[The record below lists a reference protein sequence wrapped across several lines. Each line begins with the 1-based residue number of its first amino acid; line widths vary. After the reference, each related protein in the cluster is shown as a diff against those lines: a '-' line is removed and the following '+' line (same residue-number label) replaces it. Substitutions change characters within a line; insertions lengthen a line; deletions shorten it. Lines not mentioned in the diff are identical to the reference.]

1 MKESNT
7 HNFRLPANN
16 GITVASSFPQRKIG
30 ELSSVAGDYYAFYK
44 KPSRD
49 AFITQAEM
57 YLEDAGLEIIDFD
70 DSDASETS
78 RYYTLADAETHRNGT
93 SKYVIFLRIS
103 DHVPKLRDEQYQR
116 IKRRWRATAA
126 SLGVKYKVR
135 KITVNGATFYDYDSA
150 CDEILRLATDWQ
162 KLLHS

>member
-1 MKESNT
+1 MKRIYRSLTIDVCVEFEIDS
-7 HNFRLPANN
+7 A
-16 GITVASSFPQRKIG
+16 
-30 ELSSVAGDYYAFYK
+30 SVAAAIQPVKQDDDTIDEQALTEY
-44 KPSRD
+44 D

-57 YLEDAGLEIIDFD
+57 YLEDAGFEIIDFD
-70 DSDASETS
+70 DSDASDTL
-78 RYYTLADAETHRNGT
+78 RYYTLADAESHRHGT

-116 IKRRWRATAA
+116 IKRRWRDTAA
-126 SLGVKYKVR
+126 TLGVKYKVR

-162 KLLHS
+162 MLLHS